1 MEGYSVDVGGSDNT
15 DEPPPAAAPDGD
27 GAAGAIFVA
36 SLLYAV
42 GDLHQLARAA
52 PPETAAVI
60 HAVADIL
67 ADLVTAKD

>member
-1 MEGYSVDVGGSDNT
+1 MEGYSVDLGGSDYA
-15 DEPPPAAAPDGD
+15 DEPPPAAAPAGD
-27 GAAGAIFVA
+27 DAAEAIFVA

-52 PPETAAVI
+52 PPERTEVIYAA
-60 HAVADIL
+60 AGIL